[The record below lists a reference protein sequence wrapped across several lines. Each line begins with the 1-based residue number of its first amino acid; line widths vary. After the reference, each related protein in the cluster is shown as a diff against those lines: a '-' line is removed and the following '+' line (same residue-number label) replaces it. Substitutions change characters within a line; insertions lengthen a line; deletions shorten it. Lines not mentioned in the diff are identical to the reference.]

1 MKKFKF
7 PLEKVMQHRKIIEN
21 LAQAEFQEAQ
31 SRLTLL
37 QEELAQMRSQ
47 VTHAHQ
53 HAFKTA
59 ISGAPDLSAGLT
71 QVNEYLRGQDIRI
84 ENQLNKIKEQE
95 TVVENLREI
104 LRKAAVDHKIVESL
118 KEKEKQ
124 GFKEEYKKYSQKNAD
139 ELTLMRRSR
148 KAEGE

>member
-7 PLEKVMQHRKIIEN
+7 PLEKVMQHRKVIEN

-31 SRLTLL
+31 SQLNLL
-37 QEELAQMRSQ
+37 QNELSQMRQQ
-47 VTHAHQ
+47 VTQAHL
-53 HAFKTA
+53 HSFETA
-59 ISGAPDLSAGLT
+59 TGGRPDLSAGLN
-71 QVNEYLRGQDIRI
+71 QVNQYLKGQDIRI

-104 LRKAAVDHKIVESL
+104 LRNAAVDHKIVESL
-118 KEKEKQ
+118 RDKEKQ
-124 GFKEEYKKYSQKNAD
+124 GFKNEYKKYSQKNVD
-139 ELTLMRRSR
+139 DLTLMRRSR